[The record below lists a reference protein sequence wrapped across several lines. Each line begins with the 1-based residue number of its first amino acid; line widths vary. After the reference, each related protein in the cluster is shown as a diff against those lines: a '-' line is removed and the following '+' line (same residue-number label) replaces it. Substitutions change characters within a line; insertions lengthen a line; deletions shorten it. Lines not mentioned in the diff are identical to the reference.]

1 MKIENKYPVMI
12 FSKEY
17 NGNIYYNMGL
27 SKKDQNN
34 KYINGYINVR
44 FKKGVQVDD
53 KKKIYIKDAWLDFYL
68 KDKVTVPYVFIN
80 EFEYVEDAIEKT
92 KEIQANTIDVGN
104 IKASSIKT
112 KPAEIDITDEEWP
125 F

>member
-1 MKIENKYPVMI
+1 MKLENKYPVMI

-34 KYINGYINVR
+34 KYINGYISCR
-44 FKKGVQVDD
+44 FRKDIKVDD

-68 KDKVTVPYVFIN
+68 KDKITVPYVFIN

-92 KEIQANTIDVGN
+92 KE
-104 IKASSIKT
+104 
-112 KPAEIDITDEEWP
+112 PEEIIITDEELP

>member
-17 NGNIYYNMGL
+17 DGNVYYNIGL

-34 KYINGYINVR
+34 EYINGYMLCKFR
-44 FKKGVQVDD
+44 KGVKVDD

-68 KDKVTVPYVFIN
+68 KGKETKPYIFIN
-80 EFEYVEDAIEKT
+80 EFEYVENTIEKA
-92 KEIQANTIDVGN
+92 KDEFEITNEDL
-104 IKASSIKT
+104 
-112 KPAEIDITDEEWP
+112 P

>member
-1 MKIENKYPVMI
+1 MRLENEHPVMI

-17 NGNIYYNMGL
+17 NGNVYYNMGL

-34 KYINGYINVR
+34 KYIKGYMPCR
-44 FKKGVQVDD
+44 FRKDIKVDD

-68 KDKVTVPYVFIN
+68 KDKETKPYVFIN
-80 EFEYVEDAIEKT
+80 KFDYVEDAIKKS
-92 KEIQANTIDVGN
+92 KEDT
-104 IKASSIKT
+104 
-112 KPAEIDITDEEWP
+112 DINDDFDLPDDELP

>member
-1 MKIENKYPVMI
+1 MKLENKYPVMI

-68 KDKVTVPYVFIN
+68 KDKVTVPYIFIN
-80 EFEYVEDAIEKT
+80 EFEYVEDTIEKS
-92 KEIQANTIDVGN
+92 KEEE
-104 IKASSIKT
+104 
-112 KPAEIDITDEEWP
+112 EIELNNLELP